1 MLYNK
6 HKLLTRDDKNVKE
19 PIDGII
25 NDQEYW
31 VYSYIIE
38 KKGKKAN
45 IIYNVQP
52 IKVLAKIKNNS
63 LFVVSVKGGYRFFIF
78 SAYGR
83 HLYFADN
90 QEEAERAYN
99 RLVNKENKI
108 FNIE

>member
-45 IIYNVQP
+45 ITYNVQP

-63 LFVVSVKGGYRFFIF
+63 LFVVSVKGGYRFSMF

-83 HLYFADN
+83 QLYFADN

-99 RLVNKENKI
+99 RLVNKENKT